1 MTPFIRSL
9 SRAALL
15 SLLLAAFAGASP
27 PAAQTQDAPAKAAAM
42 QHGSPDG
49 GQDERPSG
57 GAGILS
63 LLPPDSATHHTIQ
76 LGRNSLAYSA
86 EAGTL
91 PIRNAGGK
99 TEAKLFYTAYTAD
112 QQGKDQPGGEHPQR
126 DRPITF
132 VFNGGPGAAS
142 AYLNIGALG
151 PRIVDHG
158 TDGSIPPPPARLTDN
173 PDTWLAFTDLVFVD
187 PVGTGYSRAADPKN
201 DKDFWSVNADRETMA
216 AFIRL
221 YLAQK
226 GRTTSPVF
234 LTGESYGGFR
244 AALLAK
250 SLPDKSGV
258 ALSGVV
264 MISPALDLSL
274 LFGHQT
280 AQILPSALALPS
292 EAAVNFAAKGVSD
305 RAEMQKRLQPVEDY
319 ALGGYLTAL
328 AAGPEAT
335 RDRASAKVADVTGL
349 PLDLVKRRFGAVS
362 LSTFARMF
370 DQAKGQLIS
379 RYDGTVAGPDID
391 PGSPFSHGP
400 DPVLDR
406 MGAIWTSAFVNYV
419 RNELGFK
426 TDITY
431 RLLDGEISR
440 RWDYGNSGSDQG
452 YADAMQDL
460 QEARAYNPALRI
472 LIAQGYTDLVTP
484 YLASR
489 YLVGQL
495 PPLAGAAPIE
505 TEDYLGGH
513 MLYLRPDSR
522 HALMSD
528 VRALYEKATAS
539 SSDPGVPTSRP

>member
-1 MTPFIRSL
+1 MPFPRSL
-9 SRAALL
+9 RRALPAI
-15 SLLLAAFAGASP
+15 LLAAGFAAGSP
-27 PAAQTQDAPAKAAAM
+27 QAAQAQDKSHTSAASEAGPSPAGTSDA
-42 QHGSPDG
+42 GSSD
-49 GQDERPSG
+49 S
-57 GAGILS
+57 GILS
-63 LLPPDSATHHTIQ
+63 LLPSASVTQHTIQ
-76 LGRNSLAYSA
+76 LDETPLAYSA

-91 PIRNAGGK
+91 PIRDASGK
-99 TEAKLFYTAYTAD
+99 TTAKMFYVAYTAEGTHD
-112 QQGKDQPGGEHPQR
+112 T
-126 DRPITF
+126 RPLTF

-142 AYLNIGALG
+142 AYLDIGAIG
-151 PRIVDHG
+151 PRIVAVEG
-158 TDGSIPPPPARLTDN
+158 DGSIPPPPARLTDN
-173 PDTWLAFTDLVFVD
+173 PDSWLAFTDLVFVD

-201 DKDFWSVNADRETMA
+201 DKDFWSVDADKEAMA

-221 YLAQK
+221 YLAHK

-250 SLPDKSGV
+250 ALPDESGV

-280 AQILPSALALPS
+280 AQILPSAIALPS
-292 EAAVNFAAKGVSD
+292 EAAVNFSAEGVSD
-305 RAEMQKRLQPVEDY
+305 RAQMRDRLKPVEAY
-319 ALGGYLTAL
+319 ALGGYLTTL

-335 RDRASAKVADVTGL
+335 RDQASGKVAEMTGL
-349 PLDLVKRRFGAVS
+349 PLDFVKRRFGTVS
-362 LSTFARMF
+362 LSTFARAF
-370 DQAKGQLIS
+370 DRGNGKVIS
-379 RYDGTVAGPDID
+379 RYDGAVAGPDID

-406 MGAIWTSAFVNYV
+406 MGAIWTSAFVDYV
-419 RNELGFK
+419 RNDFGFA

-460 QEARAYNPALRI
+460 QEARAYNPGLEI
-472 LIAQGYTDLVTP
+472 LIAQGFTDLVTP

-495 PPLAGAAPIE
+495 PPLSGAAPIAI
-505 TEDYLGGH
+505 EDYLGGH
-513 MLYLRPDSR
+513 MMYLRPDSR
-522 HALMSD
+522 HALMED
-528 VRALYEKATAS
+528 VKALYRKAA
-539 SSDPGVPTSRP
+539 GVAP